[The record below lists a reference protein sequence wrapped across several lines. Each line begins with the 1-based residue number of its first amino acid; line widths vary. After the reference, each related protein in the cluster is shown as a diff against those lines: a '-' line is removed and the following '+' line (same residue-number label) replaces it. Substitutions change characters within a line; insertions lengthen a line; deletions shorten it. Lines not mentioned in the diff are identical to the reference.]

1 MWFEMFIAAL
11 LNLVGFTIF
20 WWFAEKD
27 PLWRRLLKIGVWL
40 GMTAVLSWVAGRF
53 WALVWAIGFPLF
65 WTIVHIWWCK
75 KHGINLLSAE
85 PRDKYYRLRGWN

>member
-40 GMTAVLSWVAGRF
+40 GMTAVLSWVAGR
-53 WALVWAIGFPLF
+53 
-65 WTIVHIWWCK
+65 
-75 KHGINLLSAE
+75 
-85 PRDKYYRLRGWN
+85 